1 MIPPRILVT
10 AGEPSGDLHGARVVR
25 ALRDR
30 WPDATIHAL
39 GGPHLAAAGAEVRW
53 SADGLAAMGLV
64 EVLETLPAHLK
75 LLRTLKRACET
86 GTYDLLITIDYP
98 GFHLRLAEAAHAAK
112 VPVLWY
118 IAPQLWAWHP
128 SRAARLARA
137 VDRLAVILPFEPA
150 FFESAG
156 IPSTYVGHPLLDR
169 DAPPTRAAARASLGI
184 PADARVLALF
194 PGSRR
199 GEIGRLWPA
208 YRSAAQ
214 RLRGEGHCTHVVV
227 AGTAWGEY
235 PEADGMQV
243 VRADPSLVLAAAD
256 AALAKSGTT
265 TLETALADVPMV
277 VAYRTN
283 AITFWLAQRLVTVP
297 WVSLVNLIVER
308 EVVPELMQG
317 EATPDRLVAMVAP
330 LLDPASPEAAAQR
343 SGFAE
348 VRARLGGAGASARVA
363 ALAGELLGR

>member
-10 AGEPSGDLHGARVVR
+10 AGEPSGDLHGAHVVR

-39 GGPHLAAAGAEVRW
+39 GGPHLAAAGADVRW
-53 SADGLAAMGLV
+53 SAEGLAAMGLV
-64 EVLETLPAHLK
+64 EVVETLPAHLS
-75 LLRTLKRACET
+75 LLRTLKRACEA
-86 GTYDLLITIDYP
+86 GAYDLLIVIDYP

-128 SRAARLARA
+128 GRAARLARA

-150 FFESAG
+150 FFEAAG

-169 DAPPTRAAARASLGI
+169 EAPPTRASARTALGLASG
-184 PADARVLALF
+184 AKVLALF

-199 GEIGRLWPA
+199 GEIARLWPS
-208 YRSAAQ
+208 YCAAAR
-214 RLRGEGHCTHVVV
+214 RLLDDGHCTDVLI
-227 AGTAWGEY
+227 AATAWGEY
-235 PEADGMQV
+235 PGSEGMQV
-243 VRADPSLVLAAAD
+243 IRGDSSLVLAAAD

-265 TLETALADVPMV
+265 TLEAALADVPMV

-283 AITFWLAQRLVTVP
+283 PLTAWLARRLITVS
-297 WVSLVNLIVER
+297 WVSLVNLIVDR
-308 EVVPELMQG
+308 EVVPELMQRA
-317 EATPDRLVAMVAP
+317 ATPDRLVAMVAP
-330 LLDPASPEAAAQR
+330 LLAAGSPEAATQR
-343 SGFAE
+343 AGFAE

-363 ALAGELLGR
+363 DLAGELLGR

>member
-1 MIPPRILVT
+1 MTPPRILVT
-10 AGEPSGDLHGARVVR
+10 TGEPSGDLHGARVVR

-53 SADGLAAMGLV
+53 SAEGLAAMGLV
-64 EVLETLPAHLK
+64 EVVETLPAHLR
-75 LLRTLKRACET
+75 LLRTLKQACAA
-86 GTYDLLITIDYP
+86 GDYDLLITVDYP
-98 GFHLRLAEAAHAAK
+98 GFHLRLAEAARAAN

-150 FFESAG
+150 FFAAAG
-156 IPSTYVGHPLLDR
+156 ISATYVGHPLLDR
-169 DAPPTRAAARASLGI
+169 ESPPTRAAAREVLGLS
-184 PADARVLALF
+184 AEARVLALF

-199 GEIGRLWPA
+199 GEIARLWPA
-208 YRSAAQ
+208 YRSAAH
-214 RLRGEGHCTHVVV
+214 RLLTDGHCTDVVV
-227 AGTAWGEY
+227 AGTAWGDY
-235 PEADGMQV
+235 PGAEGMQV

-283 AITFWLAQRLVTVP
+283 PVTFWLARRLVTVP

-317 EATPDRLVAMVAP
+317 DATPERLVATVAP
-330 LLDPASPEAAAQR
+330 LLDPGSSAVAAQR
-343 SGFAE
+343 EGFAE
-348 VRARLGGAGASARVA
+348 VRARLGAAGASVRVA
-363 ALAGELLGR
+363 ELAGELLGR

>member
-10 AGEPSGDLHGARVVR
+10 AGEPSGDLHGARVVQ

-30 WPDATIHAL
+30 WPDAIIHAL
-39 GGPHLAAAGAEVRW
+39 GGPHLAAAGADVQW
-53 SADGLAAMGLV
+53 SAEGLAAMGLV
-64 EVLETLPAHLK
+64 EVVETLPAHLT
-75 LLRTLKRACET
+75 LLRTLKRACAA
-86 GTYDLLITIDYP
+86 GKYDLLITIDYP
-98 GFHLRLAEAAHAAK
+98 GFHLRLAEAARAAK

-128 SRAARLARA
+128 GRAARLARA

-150 FFESAG
+150 FFEAAG

-169 DAPPTRAAARASLGI
+169 EAPPTRTSARTVLGLASG
-184 PADARVLALF
+184 AKVLALF

-199 GEIGRLWPA
+199 GEIGRLWPS
-208 YRSAAQ
+208 YRAAAR
-214 RLRGEGHCTHVVV
+214 RLLDDGHCTDVLI
-227 AGTAWGEY
+227 AATAWGEY
-235 PEADGMQV
+235 PGSEGMQV
-243 VRADPSLVLAAAD
+243 IRGDSSLVLAAAD

-283 AITFWLAQRLVTVP
+283 PLTAWLARRLITVS
-297 WVSLVNLIVER
+297 WVSLVNLIVGR
-308 EVVPELMQG
+308 EVVPELMQRA
-317 EATPDRLVAMVAP
+317 ATPARLVAMVAP
-330 LLDPASPEAAAQR
+330 LLATGSPEAATQR
-343 SGFAE
+343 EGFAE

-363 ALAGELLGR
+363 ELAGELLRR

>member
-1 MIPPRILVT
+1 MTPPRILVT
-10 AGEPSGDLHGARVVR
+10 TGEPSGDLHGARVVR
-25 ALRDR
+25 ALRER
-30 WPDATIHAL
+30 WPDAVIHAL
-39 GGPHLAAAGAEVRW
+39 GGPQLAAAGAEVRW
-53 SADGLAAMGLV
+53 SAEGLAAMGLV
-64 EVLETLPAHLK
+64 EVLETLPAHLR
-75 LLRTLKRACET
+75 LLRTLKQACQA
-86 GTYDLLITIDYP
+86 GDYDLLITIDYP

-128 SRAARLARA
+128 SRAARLARV

-150 FFESAG
+150 FFEAAG

-169 DAPPTRAAARASLGI
+169 EAPPTRPEARAALGLA
-184 PADARVLALF
+184 PDARVLALF

-199 GEIGRLWPA
+199 GEIARLWPS
-208 YRSAAQ
+208 YREAAR
-214 RLRGEGHCTHVVV
+214 RLLAAGHCTDVLV
-227 AGTAWGEY
+227 AGTPWGEY
-235 PEADGMQV
+235 AGSDGMKV

-283 AITFWLAQRLVTVP
+283 PVTFWLARRLVTVR
-297 WVSLVNLIVER
+297 WVSLVNLIVQR
-308 EVVPELMQG
+308 EVVPELMQR
-317 EATPDRLVAMVAP
+317 EATPERLVAMVAT
-330 LLDPASPEAAAQR
+330 LLDPTSPAAVAQR
-343 SGFAE
+343 EGFAE

-363 ALAGELLGR
+363 ELAGELLAR